1 MASFTKNA
9 IKQSFIK
16 LLNERPLSKISVRD
30 IVEDCGINRNS
41 FYYHYQDIP
50 TLLCEIIT
58 EQAELIVARFPS
70 PESIDECVSACIDFA
85 LAHRKALLH
94 VYNSSN
100 RDFYEQTLQTL
111 CNKLISAYFDKLFG
125 KYDIDPHDRE
135 LLVRA
140 FSAECFGMILSWMMR
155 GMTPG
160 IKDDYARL
168 CELRHGSVELMLKKC
183 IKDKKI

>member
-58 EQAELIVARFPS
+58 EEAEKIAAKYPTPDSL
-70 PESIDECVSACIDFA
+70 EECVGACIDFA
-85 LAHRKALLH
+85 LENRRACLH
-94 VYNSSN
+94 IYNSTN
-100 RDFYEQTLQTL
+100 RDFYEQSLDRL
-111 CNKLISAYFDKLFG
+111 CTTLISAYFDKLFG
-125 KYDIDPHDRE
+125 KYMIDKDDRE
-135 LLVRA
+135 LLIRTL
-140 FSAECFGMILSWMMR
+140 SAECFGVMVHWMMR
-155 GMTPG
+155 GMNDD
-160 IKDDYARL
+160 IKKDFERI
-168 CELRHGSVELMLKKC
+168 CELRRGSVELMLKKC
-183 IKDKKI
+183 IKA